1 MSQNGF
7 TRTGG
12 LPETRPVVR
21 VGADVSDEVRPDR
34 VVFTV
39 RFEGR
44 HPSKEECRAA
54 YVEDVGRLRD
64 ALIPLGLADEVTTW
78 GYGCYATYRRRKG
91 PGGSYDYYASG
102 ALRLALGDA
111 DVEAVWDAFA
121 ASGVRGG
128 MGVRYELEDEQAA
141 RDALLARAVAAARR
155 NAEVLA
161 EAAGMRLGGV
171 VRISHGARDDGW
183 GRYVWDEGVCA
194 SARRSVDED
203 GGIPSLEPEPV
214 EVSCHVDVEWLLEG
228 RRP

>member
-1 MSQNGF
+1 MSQDGF

-21 VGADVSDEVRPDR
+21 VGADASDEVRPDR

-64 ALIPLGLADEVTTW
+64 ALAPLGLADGVTTW

-102 ALRLALGDA
+102 ALRLALDGT
-111 DVEAVWDAFA
+111 DVEAVWDALA

-161 EAAGMRLGGV
+161 EAAGMALGGV
-171 VRISHGARDDGW
+171 VRISHGARGDGW
-183 GRYVWDEGVCA
+183 GSCVWDEGVCA
-194 SARRSVDED
+194 SARRSAD
-203 GGIPSLEPEPV
+203 GDSGAPSLEPEPV
-214 EVSCHVDVEWLLEG
+214 EVSCHVEAEWLLEE